1 MVNDA
6 IDGSEC
12 RHRVFEY
19 ALPGREDEIGRDQNA
34 APLIALGT
42 SLLIMRPSLAK
53 ISNWTKKA
61 VRCFIVPDDYPPE
74 QSFGP
79 KRHSQRCPARRRYGR

>member
-12 RHRVFEY
+12 GHRVFEN

-34 APLIALGT
+34 APFITLGT
-42 SLLIMRPSLAK
+42 LTNILQ
-53 ISNWTKKA
+53 ISIIHSAN
-61 VRCFIVPDDYPPE
+61 
-74 QSFGP
+74 SF
-79 KRHSQRCPARRRYGR
+79 R